1 MGCINIDEEFHR
13 KFPNLHFNLKKF
25 QKEVVKSI
33 LDRNTLCIMP
43 TGGGKSLIYWL
54 SAAIF
59 GGVTIV
65 ISPLTALIDEQVKK
79 IEQQGF
85 KAMALHSQN
94 NKKKQLDFLKKFA
107 KGEET
112 IDFIFVSPERIATD
126 GFFEFCIKER
136 KEDINL
142 VVIDEVHCVSQWG
155 PSFRPFYK
163 RIPDFFDEVYGER
176 WKPKVLALTATLN
189 PKEVDDICSEFK
201 IDKHGIKK
209 DESVMRSEI
218 ALKVLKFTNEEE
230 KEDKL
235 WQLLK
240 IHENEKTLVY
250 VYRIDGDRGVV
261 GLSRRSNEEHGLN
274 SKYFH
279 GNMSSEDRQ
288 KVIKMFRD
296 NETKLVFATNAFG
309 MGIDIPDIKNVIH
322 FMIPESI
329 EQYYQEIGRAAR
341 NNDLVPTANAYL
353 LYSNK
358 NIQVKKTYFIKK
370 SFPTIEEIEQYFDEI
385 TNNDMKYK
393 TYQYFDNNE
402 IKQRCFPYY
411 LDNNLIEIESK
422 GFGSL
427 QNITEIKDDEIQ
439 KLFDATR
446 KKGLVAT
453 CKKTGYKPKE
463 ITHMIYRGIL
473 NESFTLKKPLEKCLI
488 VRGLKNSI
496 DDSIKENIR
505 DYINER
511 QQYKNDLLDL
521 LVYKIESC
529 TNSIELHQELALY
542 LGASKFNLNKIYS
555 TLKGDKVRSK
565 SEVIIANMLY
575 NNNIKYEYE
584 EKLYYEKD
592 KFILP
597 DFTIYLEDGEVIY
610 WEHLGLLGCEGY
622 DNNWMD
628 KSLIYSKYY
637 SGKLRVTYESTSLS
651 DEAKIRI
658 EELIK

>member
-1 MGCINIDEEFHR
+1 MN
-13 KFPNLHFNLKKF
+13 
-25 QKEVVKSI
+25 
-33 LDRNTLCIMP
+33 
-43 TGGGKSLIYWL
+43 
-54 SAAIF
+54 
-59 GGVTIV
+59 
-65 ISPLTALIDEQVKK
+65 
-79 IEQQGF
+79 
-85 KAMALHSQN
+85 
-94 NKKKQLDFLKKFA
+94 
-107 KGEET
+107 
-112 IDFIFVSPERIATD
+112 
-126 GFFEFCIKER
+126 
-136 KEDINL
+136 
-142 VVIDEVHCVSQWG
+142 
-155 PSFRPFYK
+155 
-163 RIPDFFDEVYGER
+163 EVYGEY
-176 WKPKVLALTATLN
+176 WKPKILALTATLN
-189 PKEVDDICSEFK
+189 PKEVDDICLEFK
-201 IDKHGIKK
+201 IDNLGIKK

-218 ALKVLKFTNEEE
+218 ALKVLKFTNEDE
-230 KEDKL
+230 KDHKL

-250 VYRIDGDRGVV
+250 VYRIEGDRGVV
-261 GLSRRSNEEHGLN
+261 GLSRRANEGYGLN
-274 SKYFH
+274 AKYFH

-341 NNDLVPTANAYL
+341 NHDLVPTANAYL

-358 NIQVKKTYFIKK
+358 NVQVKKTYFISK
-370 SFPTIEEIEQYFDEI
+370 SFPTIDQIEKYFDEI
-385 TNNDMKYK
+385 TNNDMRYK
-393 TYQYFDNNE
+393 TYQYFDDNE

-411 LDNNLIEIESK
+411 LDNGLIEIESK

-427 QNITEIKDDEIQ
+427 QNIIEIKDNEIQ

-446 KKGLVAT
+446 KKGIVIT

-463 ITHMIYRGIL
+463 ITDMIYRGIL

-529 TNSIELHQELALY
+529 MNSIELHQELALY

-575 NNNIKYEYE
+575 SNNIKYEYE
-584 EKLYYEKD
+584 KKLYYDKD

-597 DFTIYLEDGEVIY
+597 DFTIYLENRGEIY
-610 WEHLGLLGCEGY
+610 WEHLGLLGCESY

-637 SGKLRVTYESTSLS
+637 SGKLKVTYESTSLS
-651 DEAKIRI
+651 DEVKKLIG
-658 EELIK
+658 ELTK